1 MLLDSYPRHTR
12 GATLVI
18 SALGII
24 AFLTLAS
31 QVWAHKVN
39 VFAWVEGDMVFVEGY
54 YPGGKK
60 AQNSLV
66 EVYNSTGA
74 KLLEGRTNQ
83 KGEFSFKIPARE
95 ELRIVL
101 TAGMGH
107 KNDFTITAGDL
118 GGSDPSSEKSVPKTR
133 EKVAAPSSTTLDMG
147 QLEVMIDQALD
158 RKLEPVIKLI
168 RNTRKEGPGLTEI
181 IGGIG
186 YILGL
191 FGLVMYFRNRKKGT
205 RHKAQG
211 ARQNEKGG
219 TNG

>member
-1 MLLDSYPRHTR
+1 MLLDNQPRLSR
-12 GATLVI
+12 GLIRVV

-24 AFLTLAS
+24 AFLTTAS
-31 QVWAHKVN
+31 HVWAHKVN
-39 VFAWVEGDMVFVEGY
+39 VFAWVEGDTVFVEGY

-66 EVYNSTGA
+66 EVYNSGGA

-95 ELRIVL
+95 DLRIVL

-107 KNDFTITAGDL
+107 KNDFTIPAGDL
-118 GGSDPSSEKSVPKTR
+118 GGSKPSAYESVSKIS
-133 EKVAAPSSTTLDMG
+133 EKVATPSSTTVDVG
-147 QLEVMIDQALD
+147 QLEVLIDQALD

-168 RNTRKEGPGLTEI
+168 RDTRKEGPGVTEI

-186 YILGL
+186 YIVGL
-191 FGLVMYFRNRKKGT
+191 FGLVMYFKSRKERK
-205 RHKAQG
+205 
-211 ARQNEKGG
+211 
-219 TNG
+219 